1 MLANTPISE
10 LIKLRQDEDDGED
23 CGYPLCD
30 LMEMFDDD
38 SDADAGDED
47 NNKLMSLIGLIL
59 LSLGLSGGVSS
70 GFFGGGGL
78 GIGSY
83 ISWALSFFAYVLNF
97 WGWWKYVDSTL
108 VPRDDTTYR
117 SYRVNML
124 AGLVISFVALWN
136 FAAGFIWW
144 FNWPTVWATAGGSF
158 LLAAVGTWFVY
169 EYVQN
174 YWWNNDSDGSMADDT
189 EWSWFDTDLTAE
201 DYVDAAEDIAED
213 IDEALEDDDEYYYY

>member
-1 MLANTPISE
+1 MESF
-10 LIKLRQDEDDGED
+10 DEE
-23 CGYPLCD
+23 P
-30 LMEMFDDD
+30 E
-38 SDADAGDED
+38 DAGPVET
-47 NNKLMSLIGLIL
+47 NQFWAAVSCLLMSF
-59 LSLGLSGGVSS
+59 SLGGG
-70 GFFGGGGL
+70 FGASLLGTPSFGAGL
-78 GIGSY
+78 Y
-83 ISWALSFFAYVLNF
+83 ISWALGALAYILNF

-144 FNWPTVWATAGGSF
+144 MNFPTVWGTAGGSF
-158 LLAAVGTWFVY
+158 LLAAVGTYFVY

-201 DYVDAAEDIAED
+201 DYVNAAEDIAED
-213 IDEALEDDDEYYYY
+213 IDGELDDDVEDYYY